1 MNAHTGQGRGAYH
14 WTDGLCLWRTS
25 VSASRIAPKSIVLV
39 VLLFCGAVARAQFP
53 EKFTNLKVLPKDIS
67 KADLQSTMRGFA
79 FALNVRC
86 QHCHVEK
93 TGGKKLEMDFAADD
107 KEAKKTA
114 RVMLEMVAAINRE
127 YVGKLSKTPPIQVQC
142 VTCHHGLTEPRTLNS
157 VLAEAIDQKG
167 IDSAVALYHDLR
179 QKYYGSGQY
188 DFGETSLNQL
198 SELLL
203 AQKKNKEALAIMEM
217 SFDSNH
223 PDSTWSYH
231 VLAMAHQTNG
241 QIDRAIA
248 DYRKVLELHPDDDW
262 ARDQIQSLS
271 KEK

>member
-1 MNAHTGQGRGAYH
+1 M
-14 WTDGLCLWRTS
+14 
-25 VSASRIAPKSIVLV
+25 IAFKLELRWIALAGIVLWT
-39 VLLFCGAVARAQFP
+39 APAAAQFP

-67 KADLQSTMRGFA
+67 RPELQSTMRGFA

-86 QHCHVEK
+86 EHCHVEK
-93 TGGKKLEMDFAADD
+93 VGGKKFEMDFAADD
-107 KEAKKTA
+107 KEAKRTA
-114 RVMLEMVAAINRE
+114 RVMLEMVAAINRD
-127 YVGKLSKTPPIQVQC
+127 YINKVSKTPIQVQC

-157 VLAEAIDQKG
+157 VLAEAVDQKG

-198 SELLL
+198 SEALL

-217 SFDSNH
+217 NFDSNH
-223 PDSTWSYH
+223 PDSLWSYH
-231 VLAMAHQTNG
+231 MLAMAHEVNG
-241 QIDRAIA
+241 QIEKALA

-262 ARDQIQSLS
+262 AKQQIISLS
-271 KEK
+271 KAK

>member
-1 MNAHTGQGRGAYH
+1 MSGSKS
-14 WTDGLCLWRTS
+14 GLRW
-25 VSASRIAPKSIVLV
+25 VAMVGV
-39 VLLFCGAVARAQFP
+39 VFCCCGARAQFP

-67 KADLQSTMRGFA
+67 KAQLQSTMRGFA

-86 QHCHVEK
+86 EHCHVEK
-93 TGGKKLEMDFAADD
+93 AGGKKFEMDFAADD
-107 KEAKKTA
+107 KEAKRTA
-114 RVMLEMVAAINRE
+114 RVMLKMVAAINRDYISE
-127 YVGKLSKTPPIQVQC
+127 VPKTPPAEVQC

-167 IDSAVALYHDLR
+167 IDSAVVLYHDLR

-198 SELLL
+198 SESLM

-223 PDSTWSYH
+223 PDSVWSYH
-231 VLAMAHQTNG
+231 LLAMAHQANG
-241 QIDRAIA
+241 QVDKAIA

-262 ARDQIQSLS
+262 AKEQIQALS

>member
-1 MNAHTGQGRGAYH
+1 MIARKME
-14 WTDGLCLWRTS
+14 LR
-25 VSASRIAPKSIVLV
+25 RIALIGIVFWSV
-39 VLLFCGAVARAQFP
+39 PAAAQFP

-67 KADLQSTMRGFA
+67 QSELRSTMRGFA

-86 QHCHVEK
+86 EHCHVEK
-93 TGGKKLEMDFAADD
+93 AGGKKFDMDFAADD

-114 RVMLEMVAAINRE
+114 RVMLEMVAAINRD
-127 YVGKLSKTPPIQVQC
+127 YISKVSKTPPIQVQC

-157 VLAEAIDQKG
+157 VLAEAVEQKG
-167 IDSAVALYHDLR
+167 IDSAVAQYHELR

-198 SELLL
+198 SESLL

-217 SFDSNH
+217 NFESNH
-223 PDSTWSYH
+223 PDSLWSYH
-231 VLAMAHQTNG
+231 LLAMAHEANG
-241 QIDRAIA
+241 QIEKAIA

-262 ARDQIQSLS
+262 AKEQIISLS
-271 KEK
+271 KVK

>member
-1 MNAHTGQGRGAYH
+1 M
-14 WTDGLCLWRTS
+14 
-25 VSASRIAPKSIVLV
+25 IAFKLELRWIALAGIVLWT
-39 VLLFCGAVARAQFP
+39 APAAAQFP

-67 KADLQSTMRGFA
+67 RPELQSTMRGFA

-86 QHCHVEK
+86 EHCHVEK
-93 TGGKKLEMDFAADD
+93 AGGKKFEMDFAADD
-107 KEAKKTA
+107 KEAKRTA
-114 RVMLEMVAAINRE
+114 RVMLEMVAAINRD
-127 YVGKLSKTPPIQVQC
+127 YINKVSKTPIQVQC

-157 VLAEAIDQKG
+157 VLAEAVDQKG

-198 SELLL
+198 GEALL

-217 SFDSNH
+217 NFDSNH
-223 PDSTWSYH
+223 PDSLWSYH
-231 VLAMAHQTNG
+231 MLAMAHEVNG
-241 QIDRAIA
+241 QIEKALA

-262 ARDQIQSLS
+262 AKQQIISLS
-271 KEK
+271 KAK

>member
-1 MNAHTGQGRGAYH
+1 MIACKLELRWIALVGIMF
-14 WTDGLCLWRTS
+14 WT
-25 VSASRIAPKSIVLV
+25 APA
-39 VLLFCGAVARAQFP
+39 GAQFP

-67 KADLQSTMRGFA
+67 RPELQSTMRGFA

-86 QHCHVEK
+86 EHCHIEK
-93 TGGKKLEMDFAADD
+93 AGGKKFEMDFAADD

-114 RVMLEMVAAINRE
+114 RVMLEMVAAINRD
-127 YVGKLSKTPPIQVQC
+127 YISRVSKTQPIQVQC

-157 VLAEAIDQKG
+157 VLVEAVEQKG

-198 SELLL
+198 SEALL

-217 SFDSNH
+217 NFDSNH
-223 PDSTWSYH
+223 PDSLWSYH
-231 VLAMAHQTNG
+231 MLAMAHEANG
-241 QIDRAIA
+241 QIEKAIA

-262 ARDQIQSLS
+262 AKQQIISLS
-271 KEK
+271 KTK

>member
-1 MNAHTGQGRGAYH
+1 M
-14 WTDGLCLWRTS
+14 S
-25 VSASRIAPKSIVLV
+25 VSKVKLEWLALIG
-39 VLLFCGAVARAQFP
+39 LLFCGAMARGQFP

-67 KADLQSTMRGFA
+67 RAELQFTMRSFA

-86 QHCHVEK
+86 EHCHVERA
-93 TGGKKLEMDFAADD
+93 GGKRFEMDFAADD

-114 RVMLEMVAAINRE
+114 RVMLEMVAAINRD
-127 YVGKLSKTPPIQVQC
+127 YVNKLSKTPIQVQC

-157 VLAEAIDQKG
+157 VLAEAIEQKG

-198 SELLL
+198 SESLL
-203 AQKKNKEALAIMEM
+203 AQKKNKDALAIMEM

-223 PDSTWSYH
+223 PDSLWSYH
-231 VLAMAHQTNG
+231 MLAMAHQVNG
-241 QIDRAIA
+241 QIDKAIA

-262 ARDQIQSLS
+262 AKDQIRSLS

>member
-1 MNAHTGQGRGAYH
+1 MVGLVFCCGGA
-14 WTDGLCLWRTS
+14 S
-25 VSASRIAPKSIVLV
+25 
-39 VLLFCGAVARAQFP
+39 AQFP

-67 KADLQSTMRGFA
+67 KVQLQSTMRGFA
-79 FALNVRC
+79 FALDVRC
-86 QHCHVEK
+86 EHCHVEK
-93 TGGKKLEMDFAADD
+93 AGGKKFEMDFAADD
-107 KEAKKTA
+107 KEAKRTA
-114 RVMLEMVAAINRE
+114 RVMLEMVAAINRD
-127 YVGKLSKTPPIQVQC
+127 YISKVSKTPPVEVQC

-198 SELLL
+198 SESLM

-217 SFDSNH
+217 SFDANH
-223 PDSTWSYH
+223 PDSVWSYH
-231 VLAMAHQTNG
+231 LLAMAHQVNG
-241 QIDRAIA
+241 QVDKAIA

-262 ARDQIQSLS
+262 AKEQIQALS